1 MFDLFF
7 EKVNEKVQL
16 TTAEMEAC
24 KQYYSIKKLRK
35 RQFLLQE
42 GEVCKYAVF
51 VNKGALRR
59 YTVSEKGDEHILQFA
74 FEGWTIADLF
84 SFITSEPSTSNI
96 DALEDCELLLLS
108 QQKQEELMNAIPKMQ
123 RFFFLNIQN
132 AYVALQRRM
141 TAAISLTAD
150 EKYLHLVKAYP
161 HIVQRVPQ
169 HMIASYLGISPET
182 LSRLRKQLKTG
193 DQET

>member
-1 MFDLFF
+1 MFELFF
-7 EKVNEKVQL
+7 KKVNEKVEL
-16 TTAEMEAC
+16 TEEEQEAC
-24 KQYYSIKKLRK
+24 KQYFKVKKLRK

-42 GEVCKYAVF
+42 GEVCKYVAF

-59 YTVSEKGDEHILQFA
+59 YTVSEKGEEHILQFA
-74 FEGWTIADLF
+74 FEGWSIADLY
-84 SFITSEPSTSNI
+84 SFITGEPSTSYI
-96 DALEDCELLLLS
+96 DALEDCEVLLMS
-108 QQKQEELMNAIPKMQ
+108 KQNQEELMNVIPKMQ
-123 RFFFLNIQN
+123 RYFFLNIQN

-150 EKYLHLVKAYP
+150 EKYLDLVKTYP

-182 LSRLRKQLKTG
+182 LSRLRKQLKSG
-193 DQET
+193 EQ

>member
-1 MFDLFF
+1 MFKLFF
-7 EKVNEKVQL
+7 EKVDEKVQL
-16 TTAEMEAC
+16 TAAEQEAC
-24 KQYYSIKKLRK
+24 KQFYTFKKIRK

-42 GEVCKYAVF
+42 GEVCKYVAF

-74 FEGWTIADLF
+74 FEGWSIADLY
-84 SFITSEPSTSNI
+84 SFITGEPSTSYI

-108 QQKQEELMNAIPKMQ
+108 KQNREELMNAIPKMQ
-123 RFFFLNIQN
+123 RYFFLNIES

-150 EKYLHLVKAYP
+150 EKYLHLVKTYP
-161 HIVQRVPQ
+161 HIVLRVPQ
-169 HMIASYLGISPET
+169 HMIASLPRHFS
-182 LSRLRKQLKTG
+182 
-193 DQET
+193 

>member
-1 MFDLFF
+1 MFELLF
-7 EKVNEKVQL
+7 EKINDKVQL
-16 TTAEMEAC
+16 TAAEQEAC
-24 KQYYSIKKLRK
+24 KQYYTIKKLRK
-35 RQFLLQE
+35 RQYLLQE
-42 GEVCKYAVF
+42 GEVCKYVTF

-59 YTVSEKGDEHILQFA
+59 YTVSEKGDEHLLQFA
-74 FEGWTIADLF
+74 FEGWTIADLY
-84 SFITSEPSTSNI
+84 SFITGEPSTSCI

-108 QQKQEELMNAIPKMQ
+108 KQNQEELMIAIPKMQ

-150 EKYLHLVKAYP
+150 EKYLHLVKTYP

-182 LSRLRKQLKTG
+182 LSRLRKQMKTG
-193 DQET
+193 EQES

>member
-16 TTAEMEAC
+16 TAEEQEAC
-24 KQYYSIKKLRK
+24 MQYYTVKKLRK

-42 GEVCKYAVF
+42 GELCKYVAF

-59 YTVSEKGDEHILQFA
+59 YTVSEKGEEHILQFA
-74 FEGWTIADLF
+74 FEGWTIADLY
-84 SFITSEPSTSNI
+84 SFITGEPSTSYI
-96 DALEDCELLLLS
+96 DALEDCEVLLLS
-108 QQKQEELMNAIPKMQ
+108 KQSQEELMNTIPKMQ
-123 RFFFLNIQN
+123 RYFFLNIQN

-141 TAAISLTAD
+141 TAAISLAAD
-150 EKYLHLVKAYP
+150 EKYLDLVKAYP
-161 HIVQRVPQ
+161 QIVQRVPQ

-193 DQET
+193 E

>member
-16 TTAEMEAC
+16 TAAEQEEC
-24 KQYYSIKKLRK
+24 KQYYTVKKLRK

-42 GEVCKYAVF
+42 GEVCKYVAF

-74 FEGWTIADLF
+74 FEGWTIADLY
-84 SFITSEPSTSNI
+84 SFITAEPSTSYI
-96 DALEDCELLLLS
+96 DALEDCELLLLN
-108 QQKQEELMNAIPKMQ
+108 KQNQDELMNAIPKMQ
-123 RFFFLNIQN
+123 RYFFLNIQN

-150 EKYLHLVKAYP
+150 EKYLQLVKTYP

-182 LSRLRKQLKTG
+182 LSRLRKQLKG
-193 DQET
+193 GEQES